1 MYAKP
6 TEEQAA
12 FNNSIATSLTVQPLP
27 EQGLKILQ
35 HLSNAAGLEVKDTCV
50 FAGRIDSADA
60 TKLACTLVEAYNEKE
75 GGIYKAGKTFPGFN
89 NYAQHIGRHDSDSQ
103 LVSSVIFKPSYLKKT
118 SIAEW
123 PELHKV
129 FMEISAKLGESFE
142 IVVSHVLFSKNQSV
156 CFEYHQD
163 TKDHA
168 KNVDISVVVQLSTSK
183 STFNIAGMDS
193 FTYDSSGSF
202 FAFPS
207 CLWHR
212 SGVACS
218 DTIKIAFF
226 FKFKNLAGEKR
237 AREEAE
243 DVDAG
248 ASSVPPM
255 PEFVKVEEV
264 ERDVP
269 APESQQQL

>member
-1 MYAKP
+1 MLQQQCSNILRLSGRLDRIYSIDPVEAP
-6 TEEQAA
+6 SSVYEPAWLRLGEPFDATESEDDSRFVRERAASMTRRRGNGVPTSTAAHVVTEEMYTKPSEEQVA
-12 FNNSIATSLTVQPLP
+12 FNHSIATSLTVQPLP
-27 EQGLKILQ
+27 KQGQILQ

-50 FAGRIDSADA
+50 FAGRIDLADA

-156 CFEYHQD
+156 CFEYHH
-163 TKDHA
+163 T
-168 KNVDISVVVQLSTSK
+168 
-183 STFNIAGMDS
+183 
-193 FTYDSSGSF
+193 
-202 FAFPS
+202 
-207 CLWHR
+207 
-212 SGVACS
+212 
-218 DTIKIAFF
+218 
-226 FKFKNLAGEKR
+226 
-237 AREEAE
+237 AR
-243 DVDAG
+243 
-248 ASSVPPM
+248 
-255 PEFVKVEEV
+255 F
-264 ERDVP
+264 RR
-269 APESQQQL
+269 